1 MRACGTSLLYSVT
14 LHRATLIGLMLRA
27 AVTTLLLA
35 VFAAACAP
43 GSGSPPA
50 VPEPTPGFGGRIIY
64 LDVPASGAQVG
75 SEVEVR
81 GRVTVSPFEASLR
94 GRVYDASGRVA
105 GEGPVMVQAEMG
117 KPGPFAGRIRVNGP
131 VTPGTG
137 RVEVAELSM
146 RDGSV
151 MVSASVNVRLGGT

>member
-1 MRACGTSLLYSVT
+1 
-14 LHRATLIGLMLRA
+14 MLRA
-27 AVTTLLLA
+27 AVAVTALLLL
-35 VFAAACAP
+35 VLVSACAP

-64 LDVPASGAQVG
+64 LDVPVRGAQVG
-75 SEVEVR
+75 GEVEVR
-81 GRVTVSPFEASLR
+81 GRVTVSPFEANLR

-117 KPGPFAGRIRVNGP
+117 KPGLFAGRIRVNGP
-131 VTPGTG
+131 VTAGTG

-151 MVSASVNVRLGGT
+151 MVSASVDVRLGGTLRS